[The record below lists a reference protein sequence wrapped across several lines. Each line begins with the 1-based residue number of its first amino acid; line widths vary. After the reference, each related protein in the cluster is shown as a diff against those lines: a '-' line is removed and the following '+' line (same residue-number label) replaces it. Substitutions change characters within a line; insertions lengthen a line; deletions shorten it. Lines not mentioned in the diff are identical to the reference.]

1 MSMVAHLTLK
11 IRSLEVL
18 KQTISALEYKFLQ
31 NVASFADKSVI
42 TVGEIVVPNGSCISV
57 NRTPDNKYELDDAY
71 ESDLIRSQKLEA
83 QSTLDKIKQEYSVT
97 EVKNMIKEQNYEL
110 IEQKVLANGEVVIK
124 VKHGAF

>member
-31 NVASFADKSVI
+31 NVASLADKSVI
-42 TVGEIVVPNGSCISV
+42 TVGDIVVPNCSRISV
-57 NRTPDNKYELDDAY
+57 NRTIDNKYELDYVYD
-71 ESDLIRSQKLEA
+71 SDLMKFKKSEA

>member
-31 NVASFADKSVI
+31 NVASLADKSVI

-57 NRTPDNKYELDDAY
+57 NRTPDNKYELDYAY
-71 ESDLIRSQKLEA
+71 DSDLIRSQKLET

>member
-31 NVASFADKSVI
+31 NVASLADKSVI
-42 TVGEIVVPNGSCISV
+42 TVGEIKVPNGSCISV
-57 NRTPDNKYELDDAY
+57 NRTPDNKYELDYAY
-71 ESDLIRSQKLEA
+71 DSDLIKSQKLEA

>member
-1 MSMVAHLTLK
+1 
-11 IRSLEVL
+11 
-18 KQTISALEYKFLQ
+18 
-31 NVASFADKSVI
+31 
-42 TVGEIVVPNGSCISV
+42 
-57 NRTPDNKYELDDAY
+57 ELDYAY
-71 ESDLIRSQKLEA
+71 DSDLIKSQKLEA

>member
-1 MSMVAHLTLK
+1 MVAHLTLK

>member
-1 MSMVAHLTLK
+1 MVAHLTLK

-31 NVASFADKSVI
+31 NVASLADKSVI

-57 NRTPDNKYELDDAY
+57 NRTPDNKYELDYAY
-71 ESDLIRSQKLEA
+71 DSDLIKSQKLEA

>member
-31 NVASFADKSVI
+31 NVASLADKSVI

-57 NRTPDNKYELDDAY
+57 NRTPDNKYELDYAY
-71 ESDLIRSQKLEA
+71 DSDLIKSQKLEA